1 MGVSA
6 TRAFP
11 YSGRPTAVVLRRGD
25 ERFAVPTVAV
35 PQLSVADLDP
45 AANLDAVA
53 ERVAGLPDGVDVA
66 LFPEYA
72 LTGFVADERVRE
84 VALDRDGP
92 ELDRLRSVAAAN
104 DLAVVAG
111 YVERDAS
118 DDRLYNALA
127 YVAPNGDTTVYR
139 KRHLWG
145 SEADVVTAGDERVVV
160 ETPAG
165 STGLVTCYDLNFV
178 GDSAAFAADR
188 VDALFVAGAWPA
200 AHSENWRL
208 LLRARAL
215 DGVRWV
221 VGAGRTGVRDVP
233 DAPQTAYA
241 GRSAVVRPDGAVA
254 AALNRDER
262 DLIADLD
269 PEVIAEQREFIPVL
283 DAAGNDDL
291 HRQNPRSDSQNENGV

>member
-11 YSGRPTAVVLRRGD
+11 YSGRATAVVLRPGD
-25 ERFAVPTVAV
+25 ERFGVPSVAV

-45 AANLDAVA
+45 AANLDALG
-53 ERVAGLPDGVDVA
+53 ERVAALPDRVDVA

-72 LTGFVADERVRE
+72 LTGFVADGRART

-92 ELDRLRSVAAAN
+92 ELDRIRSIAAAA

-111 YVERDAS
+111 YLEHETC

-127 YVAPNGDTTVYR
+127 YVSPDGDTTVYR
-139 KRHLWG
+139 KRHLRG
-145 SEADVVTAGDERVVV
+145 DEADVVTPGDERVVV

-165 STGLVTCYDLNFV
+165 PAGLVTCYDLNFV
-178 GDSAAFAADR
+178 GDSAALAADG

-221 VGAGRTGVRDVP
+221 VGAGRTGARDVP
-233 DAPQTAYA
+233 NASETVYA

-254 AALNRDER
+254 AALNRGER

-269 PEVIAEQREFIPVL
+269 PAVLAEQREFIPVL
-283 DAAGNDDL
+283 DTIERHD
-291 HRQNPRSDSQNENGV
+291 